1 MHNAMV
7 YDGYALMLYNS
18 VRNPRGVDQ
27 DRGAITAIFSICSR
41 DTELLSCFL
50 FIFFFP
56 FFRAFSVYQLGSAR

>member
-7 YDGYALMLYNS
+7 YDGYALMLYSS

-27 DRGAITAIFSICSR
+27 DRGAITAIFSR

-56 FFRAFSVYQLGSAR
+56 FFVHFLLYQLGSAR